1 MAPKIFRLPDQ
12 PCPTCRKNSLQLTES
27 VENVDYF
34 GPVLLTTV
42 SCNMCG
48 YRDTDVALTSVRE
61 PSVMRA
67 QIASDKDLAMK
78 IVKSSSATIR
88 VPELGV
94 SITPRTSAQGFIT
107 NVEGILYRI
116 QEVLE
121 GIIPSLSQKRRRRA
135 RSVLAKL
142 KKARE
147 GKLSFV
153 VELKDPLGNSAIVGS
168 DMTKI
173 KKRLLSKRELE
184 RLREQLTTVHSS
196 PHSTRTRPN
205 E

>member
-1 MAPKIFRLPDQ
+1 MASKTFRLPDQ
-12 PCPTCRKNSLQLTES
+12 PCPTCRMNSLQLTES

-34 GPVLLTTV
+34 GPVLLTTI
-42 SCNMCG
+42 SCSTCG
-48 YRDTDVALTSVRE
+48 YRDTDVALTSVKE

-67 QIASDKDLAMK
+67 QIASDEDLTMK

-107 NVEGILYRI
+107 NVEGILDRI

-121 GIIPSLSQKRRRRA
+121 GTIPSLSQKRRRRA

-142 KKARE
+142 KKARK

-168 DMTKI
+168 DMAKI
-173 KKRLLSKRELE
+173 KTCPLSRRELE
-184 RLREQLTTVHSS
+184 KLREQLVIVHSS
-196 PHSTRTRPN
+196 VGSM
-205 E
+205 